1 MLEYL
6 RSPPHASVGWLTAS
20 GLRGGI
26 YFFLVCLSQ
35 FVSPRHCSDFCRVGA
50 G

>member
-26 YFFLVCLSQ
+26 YFFFGLLIAVC
-35 FVSPRHCSDFCRVGA
+35 
-50 G
+50 